1 MANHD
6 ISWVL
11 GAHVRFGSLD
21 FIVAGGGELSWSH
34 AAIQSLP
41 SNGLYHERLGRQLDV
56 SHGPWE
62 SRRSSIASPLPTA
75 IAWRDLL
82 ERGVSH

>member
-1 MANHD
+1 MANDD

-11 GAHVRFGSLD
+11 GTHVRFGCLD
-21 FIVAGGGELSWSH
+21 FIIAGGGELSWSH

-41 SNGLYHERLGRQLDV
+41 SNGLYHDRLGRQLDV

-62 SRRSSIASPLPTA
+62 SREKQHRLA
-75 IAWRDLL
+75 IANGDSMARP
-82 ERGVSH
+82 S